1 MKYPEYGNESDN
13 YNDAA
18 ANAMKIVNRHIA
30 IILSELDDMGAD
42 RAIIMSVKIG
52 MQWMRRELDTELSR

>member
-1 MKYPEYGNESDN
+1 MNYPEHDSQYA
-13 YNDAA
+13 NDAA
-18 ANAMKIVNRHIA
+18 ADAMKIVNRHMA

-42 RAIIMSVKIG
+42 RSIIMSVKIG